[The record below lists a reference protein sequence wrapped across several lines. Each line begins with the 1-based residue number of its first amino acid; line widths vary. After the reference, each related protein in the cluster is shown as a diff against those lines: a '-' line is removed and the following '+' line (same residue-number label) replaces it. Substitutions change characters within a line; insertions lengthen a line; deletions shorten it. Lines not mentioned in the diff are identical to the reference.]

1 MVLNFNFKLSKD
13 SIMSSLKIKQILFC
27 LSGYVEENSD
37 IGTKVTDENG
47 KEIVFVVN
55 DADKVRKRQ
64 NHFKVQS

>member
-1 MVLNFNFKLSKD
+1 MC
-13 SIMSSLKIKQILFC
+13 SLKIKQILFC

-55 DADKVRKRQ
+55 DADKV
-64 NHFKVQS
+64 

>member
-1 MVLNFNFKLSKD
+1 VFSQNETNSNKFFFS
-13 SIMSSLKIKQILFC
+13 F
-27 LSGYVEENSD
+27 SGYVEENSD

-64 NHFKVQS
+64 KGFKVQS